1 MSRSVRCSTR
11 RSARLTWS
19 AKTLSSTVA
28 TEGTAIASGASL
40 FTLQITGLSLTV
52 AGGAIS
58 LSNGNLGVAVVTS
71 GASTWIGAHGDS
83 FGLTLT
89 AGALHADGSNLGF
102 NYNTGPVGQE
112 IHDWTFASVAGLTT
126 TADDLVE
133 VSGSSIH
140 VTLGSLFNTTV
151 GSFDVISKTLGSTVT
166 TEGAAI
172 ASGASLFT
180 LQITGLSLT
189 VAGGAISL
197 SNGNLGVAV
206 VTSGASTW
214 IGAHGDS
221 FGLTLTAGALHA
233 DGSNLG
239 FNYNTGPVGQE
250 IHDWSFAGVTG
261 LTTTADDL
269 VEVSGSSIHVTL
281 GSLFNT
287 TVGSF
292 DVISKTLSSSIA
304 TEGTAIASGAS
315 LFTLQITGLRL
326 ERGGWRNQLDERQ
339 PWDRRCDLGRFDL
352 DRSSR

>member
-1 MSRSVRCSTR
+1 V
-11 RSARLTWS
+11 
-19 AKTLSSTVA
+19 
-28 TEGTAIASGASL
+28 AIAAGASL
-40 FTLQITGLSLTV
+40 FTLTLTDLGLSV

-58 LSNGNLGVAVVTS
+58 LTSGNLGVAVVTS

-83 FGLTLT
+83 FGLALN

-102 NYNTGPVGQE
+102 TYNTGPLGQE
-112 IHDWTFASVAGLTT
+112 INDWAFASVTGLTS

-151 GSFDVISKTLGSTVT
+151 GSFDVVSKTLSSSIP
-166 TEGAAI
+166 TEGTAI

-180 LQITGLSLT
+180 LQITGLSLA

-197 SNGNLGVAV
+197 TSGNLGVAV

-221 FGLTLTAGALHA
+221 FGLTLDAGALHA
-233 DGSNLG
+233 DGSNLA
-239 FNYNTGPVGQE
+239 FTYNTGPVGQQ
-250 IHDWSFAGVTG
+250 INDWTFANVTG

-292 DVISKTLSSSIA
+292 EVTSKTLSSA
-304 TEGTAIASGAS
+304 VTTEGTAIALGAS
-315 LFTLQITGLRL
+315 LFTLQISGLTVTVA
-326 ERGGWRNQLDERQ
+326 GGAISLSNGN
-339 PWDRRCDLGRFDL
+339 LGIAVVT
-352 DRSSR
+352 SGASTWIGAQ